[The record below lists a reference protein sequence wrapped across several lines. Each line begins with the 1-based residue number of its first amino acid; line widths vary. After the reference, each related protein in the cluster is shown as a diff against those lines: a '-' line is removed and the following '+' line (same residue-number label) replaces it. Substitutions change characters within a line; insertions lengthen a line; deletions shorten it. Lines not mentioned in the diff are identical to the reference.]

1 MKILNEIL
9 AIISEH
15 PRTGSSRVLAAALA
29 SACNTQYTVSLLDVS
44 VRLDESGWRLVERL
58 ARITQEPDY
67 SNYAQDKTLERLRAL
82 GLVC

>member
-15 PRTGSSRVLAAALA
+15 PRTGSGRVLAAALA

-44 VRLDESGWRLVERL
+44 VRLDENGRRLVERL

-67 SNYAQDKTLERLRAL
+67 SNDSQDQALQRLRAL
-82 GLVC
+82 GLIC